1 MGLSLALS
9 DVFLW
14 KSVGT
19 VYFPVDWRIT
29 WNQHDGNSELS
40 QVDGCW
46 LKKCSPLQLLSGLKT
61 QEEMRTPLAC
71 FLWWCLLRDVLSWG
85 VTHESGKLRSQEA
98 IPIVTILS
106 SRTSV
111 RMRPERFFFT
121 GLLKVEFIQEKRD
134 VKVILRV
141 YLNPKACI

>member
-1 MGLSLALS
+1 M
-9 DVFLW
+9 
-14 KSVGT
+14 
-19 VYFPVDWRIT
+19 
-29 WNQHDGNSELS
+29 
-40 QVDGCW
+40 
-46 LKKCSPLQLLSGLKT
+46 
-61 QEEMRTPLAC
+61 
-71 FLWWCLLRDVLSWG
+71 
-85 VTHESGKLRSQEA
+85 THESGKPRSQEA